1 MDAPR
6 FDRLVRSLSDRLLR
20 RDALRALAGGGVVLA
35 AGGSSDDAAA
45 RKKKHKRCRKP
56 GATCGGRKKCCQG
69 DGTALCQDTPNTQCQ
84 GVTLSG
90 NVCCG
95 AEGTICDPSFGTPIT
110 PMDPGSRGNCS
121 CCADLFC
128 GEQPDGSFRCQTE
141 PT

>member
-20 RDALRALAGGGVVLA
+20 RDALRVLAGGGVVLA
-35 AGGSSDDAAA
+35 SGAADDAAG
-45 RKKKHKRCRKP
+45 KKKRRRCRKP

-69 DGTALCQDTPNTQCQ
+69 NGATLCQSAPNPQCQ
-84 GVTLSG
+84 GVTLTG
-90 NVCCG
+90 NFCCG
-95 AEGTICDPSFGTPIT
+95 VEGTVCDPDFGTPVSPI
-110 PMDPGSRGNCS
+110 DPGSRGNCS

-128 GEQPDGSFRCQTE
+128 GQQPDGSFRCQTE